1 METTKKSG
9 KRPPVKKAQPVQ
21 PKRRV
26 PGASAKKTP
35 QKAPHVKAR
44 KNAPVQEQVRVTP
57 EVVYLAPKP
66 FSRNRLILRLATV
79 VAVVLALFVGLS
91 LFFKVETIQISGC
104 EQYTAYQVQQASELN
119 VGDQLLTFSRA
130 KASGKIISALPYVKT
145 VRIGIRLPD
154 TVLIEVVETK
164 VTYQVEDTAGAQ
176 WLMDSDGKIV
186 GRMTNGDIKHTKV
199 LGFVIEPGQVG
210 QMAVAHQE
218 PQTETNGEGN
228 LLPVTVTQA
237 QKLQMAVKIAQCLE
251 VNGIIGQAANLDVSN
266 LYEIQLWYEDK
277 FQILIGDSSRLEY
290 KINYISTLID
300 QLLEESAYATGLIDL
315 TDPDYITY
323 QSFTG

>member
-1 METTKKSG
+1 METTKK
-9 KRPPVKKAQPVQ
+9 KRPPVKKAQPTQ

-26 PGASAKKTP
+26 PGATAKKAP
-35 QKAPHVKAR
+35 GKAPHLKER

-79 VAVVLALFVGLS
+79 VAVVLALFVALS
-91 LFFKVETIQISGC
+91 LFFKVENIQVSGC

-154 TVLIEVVETK
+154 TVMIEVVETK
-164 VTYQVEDTAGAQ
+164 VTYQVEDTAGQ
-176 WLMDSDGKIV
+176 KWLMDSDGKIV
-186 GRMTNGDIKHTKV
+186 SALTYSDKNYTKV
-199 LGFVIEPGQVG
+199 LGVVIEPGQVG
-210 QMAVAHQE
+210 QEAVAHQ
-218 PQTETNGEGN
+218 QAQMETDAQGN
-228 LLPVTVTQA
+228 VIPVTVTQA
-237 QKLQMAVKIAQCLE
+237 QKLEVALKIAQHLE
-251 VNGIIGQAANLDVSN
+251 RYGIIGQAASLDVTN
-266 LYEIQLWYEDK
+266 LYEIELWYEDI
-277 FQILIGDSSRLEY
+277 FQVLMGDSSRLEY
-290 KINYISTLID
+290 KVECVSVLVA

-315 TDPDYITY
+315 TDPEHITY
-323 QSFTG
+323 KAFAG